1 MHAAE
6 IMTVILLMFSTAGS
20 CFTADEADRFERRSD
35 VRANLHA
42 AFDVIYNGEKEI
54 LDFRLTD
61 LQVALLDGCQLAKLR
76 NAVYARYGLIF
87 VSDDVREHF
96 QSFEWYRPLHEDVS
110 DELTETDLWNIRLI
124 RHYEDR
130 LEDDGSGPPEGTD
143 LTGFWHG
150 SPSVGSGYS
159 DLFLLFDDGNFA
171 YRENSMDG
179 SRRLRELSG
188 RWRVE
193 GSHLVLEADS
203 AVFLEGGEI
212 VEPYASWGS
221 EYVIEGADIAG
232 RKLIGMEAL
241 RLPMDGYTSNYAES
255 SGSAD
260 FEHLTVPYMRIGID
274 GYWRID
280 RDPDME
286 RLN

>member
-1 MHAAE
+1 MHATD
-6 IMTVILLMFSTAGS
+6 IMTTILLICSTSGS
-20 CFTADEADRFERRSD
+20 AFTADETELFERRSD

-42 AFDVIYNGEKEI
+42 AYDMIYNGEKEI

-61 LQVALLDGCQLAKLR
+61 LQVALLDGRELALLR
-76 NAVYARYGLIF
+76 NAVYARHGRVF
-87 VSDDVREHF
+87 VSDDIREHF

-110 DELTETDLWNIRLI
+110 HELTETDLWNIRLI

-159 DLFLLFDDGNFA
+159 DLFLLFDDGNFV

-179 SRRLRELSG
+179 SSRLRELFG
-188 RWRVE
+188 RWLVE
-193 GSHLVLEADS
+193 GNHLVLEADS

-221 EYVIEGADIAG
+221 EYVIGGADIAG
-232 RKLIGMEAL
+232 RTLIRMEEI
-241 RLPMDGYTSNYAES
+241 RMPMDGYTSNYAES
-255 SGSAD
+255 AGSAD
-260 FEHLTVPYMRIGID
+260 FEHLTVPYMRIGMG

>member
-1 MHAAE
+1 MHATE
-6 IMTVILLMFSTAGS
+6 IMTAILLMCSTAGS
-20 CFTADEADRFERRSD
+20 CFTADEAELFERRSD

-61 LQVALLDGCQLAKLR
+61 LQVALLDGRELALLR
-76 NAVYARYGLIF
+76 NAVYAQYGHIF
-87 VSDDVREHF
+87 VREDIREHF
-96 QSFEWYRPLHEDVS
+96 RDFQWYCPLRMDVS

-150 SPSVGSGYS
+150 SSSVGSGYS
-159 DLFLLFDDGNFA
+159 DLFLLFDDGSFV
-171 YRENSMDG
+171 YRESSMDG
-179 SRRLRELSG
+179 SSRLRELSG
-188 RWRVE
+188 RWLVE
-193 GSHLVLEADS
+193 GNHLVLEADS
-203 AVFLEGGEI
+203 GVFLEGGEI

-221 EYVIEGADIAG
+221 DYVIEGADMAG
-232 RKLIGMEAL
+232 RKLIRMEVL
-241 RLPMDGYTSNYAES
+241 RLPMDGYTSNYAAS
-255 SGSAD
+255 SSSED
-260 FEHLTVPYMRIGID
+260 FEHLTVPYMRIGIR

-280 RDPDME
+280 RDPDIE